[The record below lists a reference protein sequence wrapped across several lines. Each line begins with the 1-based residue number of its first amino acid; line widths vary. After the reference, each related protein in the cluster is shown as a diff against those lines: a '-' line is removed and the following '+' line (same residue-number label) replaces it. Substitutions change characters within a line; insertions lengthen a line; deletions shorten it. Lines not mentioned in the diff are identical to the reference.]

1 VVVTI
6 GAVAAL
12 ALGGRTRAIAPEAE
26 ADEAFAELG
35 AAAA

>member
-1 VVVTI
+1 VVVGI

-12 ALGGRTRAIAPEAE
+12 ALGGRTRAVVTDRETDDSSI
-26 ADEAFAELG
+26 ELG